1 MTQSTKPDFTPAL
14 GPLGSIGLYDRVIA
28 LMTREDR
35 WRSAVLDA
43 LSPRTGETIV
53 DIGSGTGSM
62 AVLIKSTHPDIR
74 MIAIDPDP
82 EIRKFA
88 ERKALKAGTSV
99 EFITALGDAV
109 LDDKIVP
116 ASVDRILSSLVLHQC
131 PNLVKTSILA
141 SAFRLLK
148 PSGQI
153 LIADFG
159 KQRSLM
165 MQLAFNL
172 VRLTDGYDDT
182 RANKDG
188 ELPHFLK
195 ESGFVDVEELQSVA
209 TLTGSISIYVGNK
222 PN

>member
-1 MTQSTKPDFTPAL
+1 MTQPKKPDFTPAL

-28 LMTREDR
+28 LMTREDQ
-35 WRSAVLDA
+35 WRSAALYA
-43 LSPRTGETIV
+43 LSPLDGETIV

-62 AVLIKSTHPDIR
+62 AALIKSTQPGIR

-82 EIRKFA
+82 KIRKIA
-88 ERKALKAGTSV
+88 ERKARKAGTTI
-99 EFITALGDAV
+99 EFVTALGDAV
-109 LDDKIVP
+109 LDDQIAP
-116 ASVDRILSSLVLHQC
+116 ASVDRILISLVLHQC
-131 PNLVKTSILA
+131 PNSVKVSILDN
-141 SAFRLLK
+141 AFRLLK

-182 RANKDG
+182 KANKNG
-188 ELPHFLK
+188 QLPRFMK
-195 ESGFVDVEELQSVA
+195 DAGFVDVQERMSIA

-222 PN
+222 PS